1 METKKNVI
9 NLVHIFSLPLLSK
22 PQTSQKVRLFKKTT
36 LALFFLF
43 TFNLLLAQTTVKEKD
58 YTLKYSDNKI
68 GIQFE
73 DTTTD
78 IKAYDAF
85 NNNEVA
91 IVKDSTA
98 ANGFIINNSQPAQIL
113 KVQYT
118 AIGTNAKTT
127 TKYLATQSQS
137 SGEINVYFNN
147 PVNTTYAQTQNAVN
161 LSNTLDDKLIE
172 YINACTTTLDI
183 AIYNSYSPS
192 GTTGIAGAINA
203 AYARGVQVRIIYDGS
218 TSSVMIPL
226 INPAIPTLPSPQ
238 SSAYAIMHNKFVIF
252 DANTTDP
259 NLPWVWTG
267 STNWTELQIDGP
279 DQNNAIAIQDQAL
292 ALAYKL
298 EFEEMW
304 GSSTLTPNLVN
315 SKFGPYKTDNTPH
328 TFIIGGKTVESYF
341 SPSDDT
347 NTHIISTINTANSD
361 IDIATML
368 ITRTDITT
376 ALLDKFNSGMTNINL
391 VTDTQNP
398 TGNQFLAIQAGLSP
412 NHVVKSSFSGIM
424 HHKFMVVDNFA
435 PTSDPL
441 VLLGSHNW
449 SSAAQTKNDEN
460 TLIVH
465 DANIANQYYQSFAY
479 LYLQAGGIITNPLS
493 VNDNTWASNW
503 TIYPNPSIGIFHIE
517 NSSSTTPENTTLNV
531 IDILGRTILTKTYNP
546 NSPQTID
553 LSNKTNGM
561 YFIQLQ
567 NQNQS
572 TNFKILK
579 Q

>member
-1 METKKNVI
+1 MR
-9 NLVHIFSLPLLSK
+9 LLNTFT
-22 PQTSQKVRLFKKTT
+22 QTF
-36 LALFFLF
+36 LFFLSSIV
-43 TFNLLLAQTTVKEKD
+43 LLAQTTIKEKD
-58 YTLKYSDNKI
+58 YSLHYSSNKI

-73 DTTTD
+73 NTTTE
-78 IKAYDAF
+78 IKAFDAF
-85 NNNEVA
+85 TNNEVA
-91 IVKDSTA
+91 IDKDSTS
-98 ANGFIINNSQPAQIL
+98 ANGFNLNNLPPAQIL
-113 KVQYT
+113 KIQYT
-118 AIGTNAKTT
+118 TIGTNAKTT
-127 TKYLATQSQS
+127 TNYLASQS
-137 SGEINVYFNN
+137 LSMGTINVYFNH
-147 PVNTTYAQTQNAVN
+147 PLNTTYAQTQNAVN

-172 YINACTTTLDI
+172 YINACTATLDI

-218 TSSVMIPL
+218 TGSVMIPL
-226 INPAIPTLPSPQ
+226 INPAINTLASPN
-238 SSAYAIMHNKFVIF
+238 SSSYGIMHNKFVIF
-252 DANTTDP
+252 DANNINP

-267 STNWTELQIDGP
+267 STNWTVAQIDGP
-279 DQNNAIAIQDQAL
+279 DQNSVMAIQDQSL

-304 GSSTLTPNLVN
+304 GSNSLTPDLVN

-328 TFIIGGKTVESYF
+328 NFIIGGKTVESYF

-347 NTHIISTINTANSD
+347 NTHIIAAINSANSD

-368 ITRTDITT
+368 ITRTDIKD
-376 ALLDKFNSGMTNINL
+376 ALLNKFNSGLTNINL

-398 TGNQFLAIQAGLSP
+398 SGNQFLTIQAGLSP
-412 NHVVKSSFSGIM
+412 NHAVKSSFSGIM
-424 HHKFMVVDNFA
+424 HHKFMVVDNFD

-465 DANIANQYYQSFAY
+465 DANTANQYYQSFAY

-493 VNDNTWASNW
+493 VIENALASNW
-503 TIYPNPSIGIFHIE
+503 TIYPNPSTGIFHIE
-517 NSSSTTPENTTLNV
+517 NSASTTTENTTLNI
-531 IDILGRTILTKTYNP
+531 IDILGRTILSTTYNP
-546 NSPQTID
+546 NETID

-572 TNFKILK
+572 ANFKILK